1 MCLEQRVVDIS
12 GRVHAWHVRRR
23 IGGGGEEGG
32 HSDDEHGEQGIG
44 RCWEYDGVIGLAERE
59 GGGEEGGGGP
69 GNPIHPKLSSIKG
82 KLSGCT
88 QQHIVAR

>member
-1 MCLEQRVVDIS
+1 MRQN
-12 GRVHAWHVRRR
+12 GF
-23 IGGGGEEGG
+23 GGG
-32 HSDDEHGEQGIG
+32 
-44 RCWEYDGVIGLAERE
+44 V
-59 GGGEEGGGGP
+59 GGEEGGGGP